1 MDDPNGVLAKKKEEL
16 RQEQIHTVKT
26 LVQETLEKLEILE
39 REKNALQGKIKIL
52 KHDLFDLK
60 DGKLDRILER
70 QELDIEAKNTSVF
83 SVSKVEGQENTSSWY
98 VNYDVTVAT
107 VELNFIAKTNNSL
120 VKVNASGSYK
130 LKDGTIRYL

>member
-1 MDDPNGVLAKKKEEL
+1 MDDPNGVLVKKKEEL
-16 RQEQIHTVKT
+16 KQEQIHAVKT
-26 LVQETLEKLEILE
+26 MVQETLEKLEILDK
-39 REKNALQGKIKIL
+39 EKNALQNKIKIL

-70 QELDIEAKNTSVF
+70 QELDSEAKNTSVF
-83 SVSKVEGQENTSSWY
+83 LVSKSEGQENTSSWY
-98 VNYDVTVAT
+98 VNYDVKLAIADLFFT
-107 VELNFIAKTNNSL
+107 AKTNNSL